1 MGAKNSYNKFTT
13 IYMIKAIENVKISS
27 GYTTTIVNG
36 QRKEFAKKV
45 TLLNDVTDCDLL
57 GGVIDLFLCR
67 ESADLSRL
75 ISRRVGLIEGSI

>member
-45 TLLNDVTDCDLL
+45 TLLNDVTDWQEEKL
-57 GGVIDLFLCR
+57 
-67 ESADLSRL
+67 
-75 ISRRVGLIEGSI
+75 